1 MNTWLPRHAPVL
13 VCDLDGTLI
22 DSVPDLAAAANAL
35 LAEQHRPALATEAI
49 KAMVGDGVAKLVERA
64 FAATGAPP
72 APARLDVYVA
82 RYLAIYEPRST
93 DRTRPYPDTLETLA
107 GLKAAGWRLAVCT
120 NKPER
125 ASHRVLAALGMADL
139 FEAVAGGDTFPV
151 KKPAPEH
158 ILGLLARM
166 GGSPAHAAMVGDSPN
181 DVRAARAAGLPVV
194 AVAHG
199 YGPVPARELGA
210 DRLIESLAELPAALA
225 ALGLGAPAR
234 LA

>member
-1 MNTWLPRHAPVL
+1 MNTWLPRQAPVL

-49 KAMVGDGVAKLVERA
+49 KAMVGDGVVKLVERA

-72 APARLDVYVA
+72 EPARLDAHVA
-82 RYLAIYEPRST
+82 RYLAIYEPCST
-93 DRTRPYPDTLETLA
+93 DRTRPYPGTLETLA

-125 ASHRVLAALGMADL
+125 ASHRVLAALGMAEL
-139 FEAVAGGDTFPV
+139 FEAVAGGDTFSV
-151 KKPAPEH
+151 KKPEPEH

-166 GGSPAHAAMVGDSPN
+166 DGSPAHAAMVGDSRN
-181 DVRAARAAGLPVV
+181 DVLAARAAGLPVV
-194 AVAHG
+194 AVTHG

-210 DRLIESLAELPAALA
+210 DRLIESLAELPAVLA
-225 ALGLGAPAR
+225 ALGLDTPAR
-234 LA
+234 PA